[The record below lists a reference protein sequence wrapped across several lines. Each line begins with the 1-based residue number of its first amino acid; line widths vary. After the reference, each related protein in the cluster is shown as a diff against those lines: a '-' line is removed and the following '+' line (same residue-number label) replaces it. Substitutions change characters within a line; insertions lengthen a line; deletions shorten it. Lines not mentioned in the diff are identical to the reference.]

1 LAMAKKKGI
10 AMVSVSVGHRG
21 SLRQFHQ
28 KVLRSR
34 MQGVDSYNSMQ
45 SLVVKPDIVTVRGG
59 LI

>member
-1 LAMAKKKGI
+1 M
-10 AMVSVSVGHRG
+10 SVWGTG
-21 SLRQFHQ
+21 SLWQFHQ

-34 MQGVDSYNSMQ
+34 MQGVDSYKSMQ